1 MSVILLIPDTWMRFL
16 SLLLSGIGLTA
27 SLLWLSWT
35 MYDRYIADTPS
46 SQVLAVVFHGD
57 PYAQAIELASEAN
70 FAGKRARS
78 STDWFAIANQ
88 WQQAAD
94 LMAVVPN
101 TDDRHKAAQGRAAQY
116 RRNSEYARRKA
127 EANL

>member
-1 MSVILLIPDTWMRFL
+1 MRFSL
-16 SLLLSGIGLTA
+16 LLLSGIGLTA

-35 MYDRYIADTPS
+35 MYDRYISDTPS
-46 SQVLAVVFHGD
+46 SQVLAVSFQGD
-57 PYAQAIELASEAN
+57 PYVKAMELAAEAN

-78 STDWFAIANQ
+78 STDWFEIANL

-94 LMAVVPN
+94 LMAVVPDSDN
-101 TDDRHKAAQGRAAQY
+101 RHKAAQDRAAQY
-116 RRNSEYARRKA
+116 RRNSAYARRKA

>member
-1 MSVILLIPDTWMRFL
+1 MRFFL
-16 SLLLSGIGLTA
+16 LLLSGAGLTA
-27 SLLWLSWT
+27 LLVGLSWT
-35 MYDRYIADTPS
+35 MFDRYISDTPA
-46 SQVLAVVFHGD
+46 SQVLAVSFQGD
-57 PYAQAIELASEAN
+57 PYVQAMELAAEAN

-94 LMAVVPN
+94 LMAVVPSS
-101 TDDRHKAAQGRAAQY
+101 DDRHKAAQGRAAQY

-127 EANL
+127 EENL

>member
-1 MSVILLIPDTWMRFL
+1 MRFFL
-16 SLLLSGIGLTA
+16 LLLSGIGLTA

-35 MYDRYIADTPS
+35 MYDRYISDTPA
-46 SQVLAVVFHGD
+46 SQVVTVSFERD
-57 PYAQAIELASEAN
+57 PYAQAMELAEEAN

-101 TDDRHKAAQGRAAQY
+101 SDRRHKAAQDRAAQY
-116 RRNSEYARRKA
+116 RRNSDYARRKA
-127 EANL
+127 EQNL